1 MFFQVVTYI
10 FSNKH
15 YLVGSITVTLTSKII
30 GRHLLD
36 RRKED
41 GTAQAD
47 LDPASFS
54 LCKETGNIWD
64 DDNPTQKEMSAT
76 REVYKAPGK
85 VPPPG

>member
-1 MFFQVVTYI
+1 MFFQVVIYF

-15 YLVGSITVTLTSKII
+15 YFVDSITVTLTSKII
-30 GRHLLD
+30 GRHVL
-36 RRKED
+36 
-41 GTAQAD
+41 AQAD
-47 LDPASFS
+47 LDPASLS

-76 REVYKAPGK
+76 REVYRAPGK